1 MTRRYKGGFLP
12 AIFSGIHHL
21 SKKITGSTSTSS
33 ASATPVSATPVSATP
48 VSATPVSA
56 TPVSAPAPVSTPP
69 STAMGGKSKKYRKG
83 GYRHKGGYH
92 VSNLVKHAAPYT
104 QKTAGPQVMLGG
116 KSRKHRKGKKSPSHR
131 QNHGRK
137 RKTRKKSNMFF
148 FF

>member
-33 ASATPVSATPVSATP
+33 A
-48 VSATPVSA
+48 SATPVSA